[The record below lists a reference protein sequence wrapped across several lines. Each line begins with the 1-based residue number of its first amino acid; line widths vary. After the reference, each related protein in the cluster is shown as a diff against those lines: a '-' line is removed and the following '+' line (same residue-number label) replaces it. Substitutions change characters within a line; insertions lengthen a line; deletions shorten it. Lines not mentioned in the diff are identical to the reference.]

1 MRAFISGSFYCQ
13 AYDKK
18 IRWTFF
24 SGSAIF
30 YYIYKKDNHMTVW
43 LSFHVS
49 L

>member
-1 MRAFISGSFYCQ
+1 MRAFIP
-13 AYDKK
+13 AL
-18 IRWTFF
+18 F

-43 LSFHVS
+43 LSFNVS